1 MKKPKLTLPDG
12 ADRGTADYI
21 ISSFEE
27 LFGRPLDFEIKTDSS
42 LLGGFVAEIDG
53 CVFDSS
59 VSSKLADI
67 GRILVKN

>member
-53 CVFDSS
+53 CVSIPRYRQSS
-59 VSSKLADI
+59 
-67 GRILVKN
+67 RISGGFS

>member
-1 MKKPKLTLPDG
+1 MKKPKLTRPDG

-42 LLGGFVAEIDG
+42 LLGGFVA
-53 CVFDSS
+53 
-59 VSSKLADI
+59 
-67 GRILVKN
+67 